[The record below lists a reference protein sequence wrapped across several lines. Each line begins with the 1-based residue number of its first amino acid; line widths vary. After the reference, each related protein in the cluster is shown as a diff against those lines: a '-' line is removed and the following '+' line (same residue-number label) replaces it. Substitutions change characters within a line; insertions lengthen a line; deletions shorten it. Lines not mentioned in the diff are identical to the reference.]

1 MPFYLIFGFFQS
13 FFFSESGFWDNFARR
28 CLIQGLTSRH
38 PMKENFV
45 QMNVRSRLKYLAMP
59 AKAYQNA
66 ETPGFQL
73 QTPATDHR
81 PPQDVLKERDLQL
94 SAIIQAF
101 DGFVY
106 VCNKDYRMEFMNER
120 LIQRTGFDGTG
131 QQCYKVLHN
140 LDKVCPWCCNDR
152 VFKGETVRWE
162 VKSPKDQHWYY
173 VIDTPI
179 FHPDGTLSKFGM
191 IIDIHR
197 RKEAEE
203 ELEQH
208 RRNLEEMVRSRTRD
222 LTLINEHLLNEIE
235 ERIKIEKSLRESQ
248 ERHRIIFDGSRD
260 AIFIS
265 AADGSLLIFNR
276 SASQLTGYR
285 PNELKKLRIFDLYA
299 NMDPE
304 RHGDFF
310 KRIWSGQSISG
321 EVQIARK
328 DGRTIYAE
336 FSSRKIVFS
345 GKACAHTIAR
355 DITARKKSE
364 AALRRSEA
372 KYRELVQNTN
382 SIILRC
388 DKLGHLTFF
397 NEYACKFFGFPENEI
412 IGLNIL
418 GSIIPWRS
426 SSGRDYRALMIDFLK
441 HPERYPTNEIENVRR
456 DGSRAWI
463 AWTNKPIRD
472 KKGGIVEILSVGVD
486 VTQRKQAQEQ
496 VQFLS
501 HQLIK
506 AQENERLKISQDL
519 HDHIAQDL
527 STLKISLET
536 LFKDQASETTEK
548 VAKLSD
554 VLQRSIA
561 AVRDM
566 AYDLRP
572 PGLDQLGLVKT
583 LYLYCEDFSKSS
595 AVEIDFAAAGMEE
608 LNLEYETEIN
618 IYRLIQEALNNIK
631 RHAGANQATIRLV
644 ASSPDIVIRIK
655 DNGKGFDVDDRRK
668 RALKEKRMGLQSM
681 VERVR
686 LLQGE
691 INIQSRPNKGT
702 YILIKIPLKERAV
715 DFQEKH
721 SDYR

>member
-1 MPFYLIFGFFQS
+1 MS
-13 FFFSESGFWDNFARR
+13 KRR
-28 CLIQGLTSRH
+28 
-38 PMKENFV
+38 
-45 QMNVRSRLKYLAMP
+45 RLEHLAIP
-59 AKAYQNA
+59 VKQ
-66 ETPGFQL
+66 FQL
-73 QTPATDHR
+73 GNGPTRALEAPAAENRTP
-81 PPQDVLKERDLQL
+81 QEILKERDLQL
-94 SAIIQAF
+94 SAIIHAF

-106 VCNKDYRMEFMNER
+106 VCGKDYRIAFMNER
-120 LIQRTGFDGTG
+120 LVQRTGFDGTG
-131 QQCYKVLHN
+131 QRCHKVLHN

-152 VFKGETVRWE
+152 VFKGETIRFE
-162 VKSPKDQHWYY
+162 VKSPKDQRWYY
-173 VIDTPI
+173 VMDTPLL
-179 FHPDGTLSKFGM
+179 HPDGSISKFGM
-191 IIDIHR
+191 VIDIHQ

-203 ELEQH
+203 QLERH
-208 RRNLEEMVRSRTRD
+208 RRNLEERVHARTRD

-235 ERIKIEKSLRESQ
+235 DRKKIEKTLRESQ

-265 AADGSLLIFNR
+265 SADGTILIFNR
-276 SASQLTGYR
+276 SATHLTGYR
-285 PNELKKLRIFDLYA
+285 PDELKKLKIFDLYA
-299 NMDPE
+299 KVDPG
-304 RHGDFF
+304 RHSDFI
-310 KRIWSGQSISG
+310 KRIWAGQSISG
-321 EVQIARK
+321 EARLARK
-328 DGRTIYAE
+328 DGRTIFTE
-336 FSSRKIVFS
+336 FHSRKIVIA

-382 SIILRC
+382 SIIVRY
-388 DKLGHLTFF
+388 DPLGHITFF
-397 NEYACKFFGFPENEI
+397 NEYARKFFGFSQAEI
-412 IGLNIL
+412 IGRNIL

-426 SSGRDYRALMIDFLK
+426 SEGRDYRSLMMDFLK
-441 HPERYPTNEIENVRR
+441 HPGRYPTNEIENVRR
-456 DGSRAWI
+456 GGSRAWI
-463 AWTNKPIRD
+463 AWTNKPVRD
-472 KKGGIVEILSVGVD
+472 KTGRIVEILSVGVD
-486 VTQRKQAQEQ
+486 VTQRKQAQDQ
-496 VQFLS
+496 VQFLT

-506 AQENERLKISQDL
+506 AQENERLKISRDL

-536 LFKDQASETTEK
+536 LFKDQPTETIKKLTQ
-548 VAKLSD
+548 LSD
-554 VLQRSIA
+554 ILQRSIA

-595 AVEIDFAAAGMEE
+595 AAEIDFAAAGVDE

-631 RHAGANQATIRLV
+631 RHADANRVTIRVV

-655 DNGKGFDVDDRRK
+655 DNGKGFDVKSRRK
-668 RALKEKRMGLQSM
+668 QALKEKRMGLQSM

-686 LLQGE
+686 LLQGK

-702 YILIKIPLKERAV
+702 YIFIAIPLKEKTSV
-715 DFQEKH
+715 FQEEH
-721 SDYR
+721 I

>member
-1 MPFYLIFGFFQS
+1 M
-13 FFFSESGFWDNFARR
+13 NAR
-28 CLIQGLTSRH
+28 
-38 PMKENFV
+38 N
-45 QMNVRSRLKYLAMP
+45 RLKHLAMP
-59 AKAYQNA
+59 AKAYPSA
-66 ETPGFQL
+66 ESPGVHLETPS
-73 QTPATDHR
+73 ADHR

-106 VCNKDYRMEFMNER
+106 VCNREYCIEFMNER

-131 QQCYKVLHN
+131 QRCYKVLHN
-140 LDKVCPWCCNDR
+140 LDKVCPWCRNNL
-152 VFKGETVRWE
+152 VFKGETVHWE
-162 VKSPKDQHWYY
+162 VKSPKDRRWYY
-173 VIDTPI
+173 AIDTPI
-179 FHPDGTLSKFGM
+179 FHADGSISKFSM

-208 RRNLEEMVRSRTRD
+208 RRNLEELVRSRTRD

-235 ERIKIEKSLRESQ
+235 ERKQIEKSLRESQ

-265 AADGSLLIFNR
+265 GADGSLLIFNR
-276 SASQLTGYR
+276 SASQLTGYH
-285 PNELKKLRIFDLYA
+285 PNELKKRKIFDLYTRV
-299 NMDPE
+299 NPE
-304 RHGDFF
+304 RHSDFF
-310 KRIWSGQSISG
+310 KRILSGQSISG

-328 DGRTIYAE
+328 DGRTIFAE

-345 GKACAHTIAR
+345 GKTCAHTIAR
-355 DITARKKSE
+355 DITARKRSE

-372 KYRELVQNTN
+372 KYRHLVQNTN
-382 SIILRC
+382 SIIVRY
-388 DKLGHLTFF
+388 DQLGHLTFL
-397 NEYACKFFGFPENEI
+397 NEYARKFFGFPESEI

-441 HPERYPTNEIENVRR
+441 HPEHYPTYEIENVRR

-463 AWTNKPIRD
+463 AWNNNPIRD
-472 KKGGIVEILSVGVD
+472 KKGRIVEILSVGVD
-486 VTQRKQAQEQ
+486 VTQRKQAQDQ
-496 VQFLS
+496 VQFLT

-536 LFKDQASETTEK
+536 LFRDQGAETKEK
-548 VAKLSD
+548 VASLSD
-554 VLQRSIA
+554 ILQRTIA

-583 LYLYCEDFSKSS
+583 LYLYCEDFSKSNS
-595 AVEIDFAAAGMEE
+595 VEIDFAAAGMDE
-608 LNLEYETEIN
+608 LDLEYETEIN
-618 IYRLIQEALNNIK
+618 IYRLIQEALNNTI
-631 RHAGANQATIRLV
+631 RHAEANQVTIRLV

-655 DNGKGFDVDDRRK
+655 DNGKGFDVSDRRK
-668 RALKEKRMGLQSM
+668 KALKEKRMGLQSM

-686 LLQGE
+686 LLQGK

-702 YILIKIPLKERAV
+702 YILIEIPLKERTV
-715 DFQEKH
+715 GFQKKH
-721 SDYR
+721 PNHR

>member
-1 MPFYLIFGFFQS
+1 
-13 FFFSESGFWDNFARR
+13 
-28 CLIQGLTSRH
+28 
-38 PMKENFV
+38 
-45 QMNVRSRLKYLAMP
+45 MNAPSRLKFLAMP
-59 AKAYQNA
+59 SKVYHSADAPGFHL
-66 ETPGFQL
+66 ETPS
-73 QTPATDHR
+73 ADHR
-81 PPQDVLKERDLQL
+81 PPQEVLKERDLQL
-94 SAIIQAF
+94 SAIIGAF

-106 VCNKDYRMEFMNER
+106 VCNKDLRIEFMNDR

-131 QQCYKVLHN
+131 QRCYKVLHN
-140 LDKVCPWCCNDR
+140 LESVCPWCR
-152 VFKGETVRWE
+152 TSTVFKGETVHWE
-162 VKSPKDQHWYY
+162 VKSPKDQRWYF

-179 FHPDGTLSKFGM
+179 FHPNGSISKFGM
-191 IIDIHR
+191 IIDIDQ
-197 RKEAEE
+197 RKKAEE

-208 RRNLEEMVRSRTRD
+208 RRNLEELVRSRTRD

-235 ERIKIEKSLRESQ
+235 ERKKIEKSLRESQ

-265 AADGSLLIFNR
+265 DADGALLIFNR
-276 SASQLTGYR
+276 SASQLTGYH
-285 PNELKKLRIFDLYA
+285 PHELKKLRMFDLYA
-299 NMDPE
+299 KVDPE
-304 RHGDFF
+304 LHTDFF
-310 KRIWSGQSISG
+310 KRLLSGQSISG
-321 EVQIARK
+321 EVQIDRK
-328 DGRTIYAE
+328 DGRTIFAE

-345 GKACAHTIAR
+345 GKPCAHTIAR
-355 DITARKKSE
+355 DITARKMSE

-372 KYRELVQNTN
+372 KYRHLVQNAN
-382 SIILRC
+382 SIIIRY
-388 DKLGHLTFF
+388 DQLGHLTFL
-397 NEYACKFFGFPENEI
+397 NEYARKFFGFSENEI

-426 SSGRDYRALMIDFLK
+426 SSGRDYRALMIGFLK
-441 HPERYPTNEIENVRR
+441 HPEHYPTYEMENVRR

-463 AWTNKPIRD
+463 AWTNNPIRD
-472 KKGGIVEILSVGVD
+472 KKGHIIEILSVGVD

-496 VQFLS
+496 VQFLT

-536 LFKDQASETTEK
+536 LFKDQGPDTKEK
-548 VAKLSD
+548 IAGLSD
-554 VLQRSIA
+554 ILQRSIA

-583 LYLYCEDFSKSS
+583 LYLYCEDFSKSNS
-595 AVEIDFAAAGMEE
+595 VEIDFAAAGMDE
-608 LNLEYETEIN
+608 LNLEYETQIN
-618 IYRLIQEALNNIK
+618 IYRLIQEALNNTK
-631 RHAGANQATIRLV
+631 RHAEANQVTIRLV

-655 DNGKGFDVDDRRK
+655 DNGKGFDVNDRRK
-668 RALKEKRMGLQSM
+668 KALKEKRMGLQSM

-686 LLQGE
+686 LLQGK

-702 YILIKIPLKERAV
+702 YILIEIPLKEKSV
-715 DFQEKH
+715 DLPKKH
-721 SDYR
+721 SDY

>member
-1 MPFYLIFGFFQS
+1 
-13 FFFSESGFWDNFARR
+13 
-28 CLIQGLTSRH
+28 
-38 PMKENFV
+38 
-45 QMNVRSRLKYLAMP
+45 MNAPSRLKFLAMP
-59 AKAYQNA
+59 SKVYHSADAPGFHL
-66 ETPGFQL
+66 ETPSAG
-73 QTPATDHR
+73 HR
-81 PPQDVLKERDLQL
+81 PPQEVLKERDLQL
-94 SAIIQAF
+94 SAIIGAF

-106 VCNKDYRMEFMNER
+106 VCNKDHRIEFMNDR

-131 QQCYKVLHN
+131 QRCYKVLHN
-140 LDKVCPWCCNDR
+140 LDSVCPWCRTSN
-152 VFKGETVRWE
+152 VFKGETVHWE
-162 VKSPKDQHWYY
+162 VKSPKDQRWYF

-179 FHPDGTLSKFGM
+179 FHPNGGISKFGM
-191 IIDIHR
+191 IIDIDQ
-197 RKEAEE
+197 RKKAEE

-208 RRNLEEMVRSRTRD
+208 RRNLEERVRSRTRD

-235 ERIKIEKSLRESQ
+235 ERKKIEKSLRESQ

-265 AADGSLLIFNR
+265 DADGALLIFNR
-276 SASQLTGYR
+276 SASQLTGYH
-285 PNELKKLRIFDLYA
+285 PHELQKLRMFDLYA
-299 NMDPE
+299 KVDPE
-304 RHGDFF
+304 LHTDFF
-310 KRIWSGQSISG
+310 KRLLSGQSISG
-321 EVQIARK
+321 EVQIDRK
-328 DGRTIYAE
+328 DGRTIFAE

-345 GKACAHTIAR
+345 GKPCAHTIAR
-355 DITARKKSE
+355 DITARKMSE

-372 KYRELVQNTN
+372 KYRHLVQNAN
-382 SIILRC
+382 SIIIRY
-388 DKLGHLTFF
+388 DQLGHLTFL
-397 NEYACKFFGFPENEI
+397 NEYARKFFGFSENEI

-426 SSGRDYRALMIDFLK
+426 SSGRDYRALMIGFLK
-441 HPERYPTNEIENVRR
+441 HPEHYPTYEMENVRR

-463 AWTNKPIRD
+463 AWTNNPIRD
-472 KKGGIVEILSVGVD
+472 KKGHIIEILSVGVD

-496 VQFLS
+496 VQFLT

-536 LFKDQASETTEK
+536 LFKDQGPDTKEKIAS
-548 VAKLSD
+548 LSD
-554 VLQRSIA
+554 ILQRSIA

-583 LYLYCEDFSKSS
+583 LYLYCEDFSKSN
-595 AVEIDFAAAGMEE
+595 AVEIDFAAAGMDE

-618 IYRLIQEALNNIK
+618 IYRLIQEALNNTK
-631 RHAGANQATIRLV
+631 RHAEANQVTIRLV
-644 ASSPDIVIRIK
+644 ASSPDIVLRIK
-655 DNGKGFDVDDRRK
+655 DNGKGFDVNDRRNK
-668 RALKEKRMGLQSM
+668 ALKEKRMGLQSM

-686 LLQGE
+686 LLQGK

-702 YILIKIPLKERAV
+702 YILIEIPLEEKSV
-715 DFQEKH
+715 DFPKKH
-721 SDYR
+721 PDY